1 MKLDVM
7 KAYYP
12 GFISAA
18 MVGLAATFL
27 ARNYNA
33 PVMLFALLI
42 GMAFNFLHEDGRCK
56 QGIDFAS
63 RTVLRLGVALLGL
76 RITFTQ
82 ISTLGL
88 VPIIT
93 VIAGVAT
100 TSLFGLWLGRRLGL
114 GSYFGLLSG
123 GAVAICGASA
133 ALAIS
138 TSLPRYET
146 KERDTALTVVGV
158 TTLSTIAMILYPLVV
173 SLLQL
178 NATEAG
184 VFIGGT
190 IHDVAQ
196 VVGAGYMVSQE
207 TGDVSTY
214 VKLLRV
220 AALVPV
226 VVLISLL
233 MSEGAGTGDRIRRAF
248 PMFLVGFCAL
258 VIFNSVLSIPAQVT
272 SAATTLSSYCLVT
285 AISALGMKTSFRSL
299 VEVGWR
305 PVGMMVAETLW
316 IALLVLGA
324 IFLTR

>member
-1 MKLDVM
+1 MKFDVV

-12 GFISAA
+12 GLISAA

-233 MSEGAGTGDRIRRAF
+233 MSEGAGTGERIRRAF

-305 PVGMMVAETLW
+305 PVGIMVAETFW

>member
-114 GSYFGLLSG
+114 GS
-123 GAVAICGASA
+123 
-133 ALAIS
+133 
-138 TSLPRYET
+138 
-146 KERDTALTVVGV
+146 
-158 TTLSTIAMILYPLVV
+158 
-173 SLLQL
+173 
-178 NATEAG
+178 
-184 VFIGGT
+184 
-190 IHDVAQ
+190 
-196 VVGAGYMVSQE
+196 
-207 TGDVSTY
+207 
-214 VKLLRV
+214 
-220 AALVPV
+220 
-226 VVLISLL
+226 
-233 MSEGAGTGDRIRRAF
+233 
-248 PMFLVGFCAL
+248 
-258 VIFNSVLSIPAQVT
+258 
-272 SAATTLSSYCLVT
+272 
-285 AISALGMKTSFRSL
+285 
-299 VEVGWR
+299 
-305 PVGMMVAETLW
+305 
-316 IALLVLGA
+316 
-324 IFLTR
+324 

>member
-114 GSYFGLLSG
+114 GAYFGLLSG

-248 PMFLVGFCAL
+248 PMFLVCFCAL